1 MYFFFFKQK
10 TAYEMR
16 ISDWSSDVCSSDL
29 GLTKE
34 YGVCIICTQTT
45 RDTLPSDWAFRE
57 LDLVCVKGK
66 IEPVAIYEPIGPKDG
81 LDPDLRQDLAR
92 HRGALQHYRAQRWD
106 AAELEFFNLSQSGRR
121 SEEHTSELQSL
132 MRI

>member
-1 MYFFFFKQK
+1 MCCGNRGWDCRAGY
-10 TAYEMR
+10 TVRGEAVNLGSRVE
-16 ISDWSSDVCSSDL
+16 

-92 HRGALQHYRAQRWD
+92 HRGAQIGRA
-106 AAELEFFNLSQSGRR
+106 SGRAR
-121 SEEHTSELQSL
+121 GCQLV
-132 MRI
+132 